1 MINKSVQFCKLLT
14 AITCLMAVPAYA
26 VTKVPPGNRSA
37 TQPKIPSAS
46 KSRTQQT
53 GGSFEGKYQK
63 IRDQIKN
70 DKQLRAK
77 IKKAAKQYK
86 IAPIHIVGALVGEH
100 TYNVDALD
108 HIQTY
113 VIKAVSY
120 FNSDIRFE
128 YEGEKITDF
137 VQRPE
142 FAKCNGIKTSYD
154 LWACRENVWNK
165 KFKGKKVGGVSYTN
179 DRFSKVFFQ
188 PLYAGQTFGLGQLN
202 PLTALRVTDVVAKTS
217 RKKKLS
223 AAKGNEVY
231 KTIMDPDSTLIYMA
245 AVIRISI
252 DAYRNIAG
260 MDISDNPGITSTLY
274 NLGNV
279 KVRAQRSKGKVPR
292 ENYYGWLVN
301 DKRAELEAILK

>member
-1 MINKSVQFCKLLT
+1 MARKYMHLFGMLVAF
-14 AITCLMAVPAYA
+14 TCFLVLPVLA
-26 VTKVPPGNRSA
+26 VTVVPPGNRSV

-63 IRDQIKN
+63 IRDQIKK
-70 DKQLRAK
+70 DAQLRSK
-77 IKKAAKQYK
+77 IKRTAKQYN
-86 IAPIHIVGALVGEH
+86 IDPIHIVGALVGEH

-113 VIKAVSY
+113 AVKAISY

-128 YEGEKITDF
+128 YEGEKVTDF
-137 VQRPE
+137 VKRPE
-142 FAKCNGIKTSYD
+142 FAECEGIQSSYD
-154 LWACRENVWNK
+154 LWACRENIWIKN
-165 KFKGKKVGGVSYTN
+165 FKGKTIGGVSFTN

-188 PLYAGQTFGLGQLN
+188 PFYAGQTFGLGQLN
-202 PLTALRVTDVVAKTS
+202 PLTALRVTDVVAKIS

-231 KTIMDPDSTLIYMA
+231 KTIMDPDLTLLYMA
-245 AVIRISI
+245 AVIRVSI
-252 DAYRNIAG
+252 DAYRDIAG
-260 MDISDNPGITSTLY
+260 LDISDNPGITATLY

-279 KVRAQRSKGKVPR
+279 KARARKSKGKIPR

-301 DKRAELEAILK
+301 EKREELEALLK